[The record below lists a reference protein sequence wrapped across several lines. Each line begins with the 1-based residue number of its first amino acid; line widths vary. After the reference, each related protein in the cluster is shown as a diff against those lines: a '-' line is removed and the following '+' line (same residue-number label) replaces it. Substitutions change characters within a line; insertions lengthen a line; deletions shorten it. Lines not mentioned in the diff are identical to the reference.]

1 MYMLCKLDPEYTCR
15 QLLENEKVLVDCS
28 SDVIFEILA
37 RRESAIVVVGR
48 ILQGDEVIFTAIPLE
63 RKAR

>member
-37 RRESAIVVVGR
+37 RRASAIVVVGR
-48 ILQGDEVIFTAIPLE
+48 ILQGDEVIFTAIQLE